1 MGANNINSQIIEQ
14 IKKEINY
21 KKISL
26 RDLSKMSM
34 VAPSTIYDIL
44 ENKGSPRL
52 STIQYLCKALGLE
65 IKVYRREANT
75 EQAELIKAISN
86 LSKKKRET
94 IKEIV
99 LLLDEFNE

>member
-1 MGANNINSQIIEQ
+1 MGANNINSQIVEQ
-14 IKKEINY
+14 IKREMKN
-21 KKISL
+21 KNISL
-26 RDLSKMSM
+26 RKLSKISM
-34 VAPSTIYDIL
+34 VAPSTIYDVL

-65 IKVYRREANT
+65 IKAYRGEPNT
-75 EQAELIKAISN
+75 EQDELIETISN
-86 LSKKKRET
+86 LSRKKRET